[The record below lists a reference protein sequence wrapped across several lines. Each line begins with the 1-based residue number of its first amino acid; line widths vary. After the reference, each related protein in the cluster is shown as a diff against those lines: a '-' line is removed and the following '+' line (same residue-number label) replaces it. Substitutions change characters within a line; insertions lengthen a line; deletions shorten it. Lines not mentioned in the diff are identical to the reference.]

1 MAKSNNHLE
10 VNYKS
15 SVPSKRPEQLKAKV
29 EPLSSSANESFDK
42 ARESIFG
49 TLQFSGIHDYDSRL
63 KLM

>member
-29 EPLSSSANESFDK
+29 EPLS
-42 ARESIFG
+42 
-49 TLQFSGIHDYDSRL
+49 
-63 KLM
+63 

>member
-1 MAKSNNHLE
+1 MAKASNHLD

-15 SVPSKRPEQLKAKV
+15 SVPGKRPEQLKTKV
-29 EPLSSSANESFDK
+29 EPQSASASESFDK